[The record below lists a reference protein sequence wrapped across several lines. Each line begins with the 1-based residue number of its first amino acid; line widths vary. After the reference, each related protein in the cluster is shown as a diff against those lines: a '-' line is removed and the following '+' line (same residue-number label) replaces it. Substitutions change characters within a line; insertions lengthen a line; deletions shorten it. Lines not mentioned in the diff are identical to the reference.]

1 MNFEL
6 VVITVTSDRNNE
18 HTINVN
24 NSDLC
29 LTEICS
35 VILLKFTNMAS
46 AMFTINSYNCYIIIC
61 KKQVIADPEDLLHS
75 LVITYS

>member
-35 VILLKFTNMAS
+35 VILLKFTNMTS
-46 AMFTINSYNCYIIIC
+46 TVFTINS
-61 KKQVIADPEDLLHS
+61 
-75 LVITYS
+75 